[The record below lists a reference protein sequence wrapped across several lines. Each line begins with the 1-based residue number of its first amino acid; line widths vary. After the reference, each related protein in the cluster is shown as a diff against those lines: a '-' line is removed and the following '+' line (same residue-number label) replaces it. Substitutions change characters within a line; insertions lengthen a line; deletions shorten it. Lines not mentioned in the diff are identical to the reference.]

1 MILRLLGENKPKLSS
16 LNVSCYSR
24 TIVGE
29 LARILLTG
37 FFFVCILFGPTPHA
51 VSRNEVPGRGLQ
63 TSELSTINPMTRS
76 ETPGPM
82 AVLYGA
88 KENVNTNVPP
98 PPMHKLFRQG
108 DYFRA
113 EQPQFFTVEY
123 TGFTDEALTAF
134 QYAVDIWGSLIR
146 SPVSI
151 RIDATFTD
159 LGGYEDERIILGAAR
174 PASWKSLRS
183 LNLLFV
189 DALADKRAGRDLT
202 DGKPDIIT
210 RFNSHEDVSWYFGTD
225 GNTPADKMDFV
236 SAVLHEIGHGL
247 GFSSFA
253 RQENF
258 STFSIGIFSPSAE
271 RGELRSGSPELP
283 QIYDFFVVN
292 GSETTITSFSDPSTD
307 LLGQFTSNNLFWNGG
322 KGVEA
327 NGGVRPQLYAPSKW
341 YRGSSYTHLD
351 EVTFPAGDANSLMTP
366 GLDGQEA
373 IHNPGP
379 ITLGM
384 FEDMGWTINK
394 APVFTDGNGTTRTVA
409 ENIGV
414 GIAIGSPVEA
424 TDANN
429 DPLTYQ
435 VSGTDAAS
443 FDIDDT
449 SGQLKTKSVLH
460 HETKASYTVTVTV
473 TDGSLVDEIT
483 VTINVTDVVTDTPVN
498 STPMFIDGGHTS
510 RTVAE
515 NTPGGVNIREP
526 IAATDADNDSLTY
539 TLSGLEAA
547 SFDLDSTTGQLRT
560 LAALDY
566 EAKHAYT
573 LTVTVSDGTLTDSI
587 TVTINVTDVDDQR
600 SPTMT
605 LTSRSPL
612 TEATLNGSMVTL
624 RLNNR
629 VYETWLNNPVIVS
642 GVAGV
647 TVKQSNV
654 ERVNDTALTVELTFD
669 GTDFDTNATLTFTVK
684 ADAVASY
691 SGPALTAT
699 ARVTAVTESVSA
711 SSAAP
716 LTEATLNGSVVTLTL
731 SGGIYE
737 SRYTVGNS
745 VTVSG
750 ITGVT
755 VNRFDVDRVSDTEV
769 NVKLIFDGTDFDT
782 DAILTFTIGADVI
795 VGYNGAAFVAQLPV
809 IAAVE
814 ENPTITA
821 FAPRSLTEATLN
833 ESIVTLTL
841 STGVYTQS
849 RSGISRAMQ
858 VSGIA
863 GVTFRQSDV
872 TRVSDTKVTVKLT
885 FNDTD
890 FDTNTTL
897 TFRVAPGAIAAYNG
911 PALITEIPVTA
922 VVEERPTITL
932 LTPQSITE
940 ATLDESTIL
949 LTLNN
954 GTYVQSNA
962 DIENAVTVSGIVGVT
977 VKTSGV
983 KRISDTEITVELGFN
998 GNFDTGATLIF
1009 TVGADAI
1016 VEYDGPALIAEI
1028 FVTGGKESV
1037 IASTP
1042 VPLTEATLNESIVT
1056 LTLNGAT
1063 YERSTFDFR
1072 DAVEVSGI
1080 EGVTFHWFDLDRVS
1094 DTELTVELTFKG
1106 NFDTD
1111 ATLIFTVGA
1120 DAVAGYDGPGL
1131 IAQLPVTG
1139 GKESVVAS
1147 TSVPLT
1153 EATLDE
1159 SVVTLTLSGSI
1170 YERSHFRIRN
1180 AVSISG
1186 VDGVTVG
1193 TFGIDRVS
1201 DTEITVELEFSGN
1214 FDTDA
1219 TLTFTV
1225 GADALLRYDG
1235 PALIAQLP
1243 VTGGQESVV
1252 VSTPA
1257 PLTEATLDESV
1268 VTLTLSGATYEES
1281 SFKIRGNVRAVGING
1296 VTVGTFGVDRVS
1308 DTKVT
1313 VELAFDG
1320 ADFDADATLTFTVE
1334 AEALAG
1340 YNGPAL
1346 TTQISVTALTESIVA
1361 TTAAPLTEATLHEGV
1376 VTLTL
1381 SGGTYERSS
1390 FKIKNAVTVSG
1401 IDGVTIGTFGIDR
1414 VSDTEVAVELEYAG
1428 NIDTDRTLTFTVDAD
1443 AIVSYDGSAFTAQV
1457 SVTALTESVV
1467 ATTAAPLTEATL
1479 DKSVVIL
1486 TLKGAKYERS
1496 IFNIRGAVTVSGIAG
1511 VTIPWHQPDRKSD
1524 TVLTVELAFDGT
1536 DFDTASILIF
1546 TVEAEAIAGYNGPAL
1561 TARVPVI
1568 AIRENALLANFPNP
1582 FNPETWIPYQLAKD
1596 AEITVTIYA
1605 SNGQVV
1611 RRLAL
1616 GHQVAGIYQ
1625 NRSRAVY
1632 WDGRN
1637 EFGEPVASGVYF
1649 YTLIAGDFT
1658 ATRKMLIRK

>member
-1 MILRLLGENKPKLSS
+1 MEFAKELFTVFFSICVLLAPLPNAMSRGE
-16 LNVSCYSR
+16 V
-24 TIVGE
+24 
-29 LARILLTG
+29 TG
-37 FFFVCILFGPTPHA
+37 
-51 VSRNEVPGRGLQ
+51 Q
-63 TSELSTINPMTRS
+63 RS
-76 ETPGPM
+76 ETSKGPPTGSSVNRDGAGPM
-82 AVLYGA
+82 IILYGT
-88 KENVNTNVPP
+88 KENAKTRVPP
-98 PPMHKLFRQG
+98 PPLQQLSERG
-108 DYFRA
+108 DYFRT
-113 EQPQFFTVEY
+113 EQTQFAVTY
-123 TGFTDEALTAF
+123 TGFTDEARAAF
-134 QYAVDIWGSLIR
+134 QYAVNIWGSLIR
-146 SPVSI
+146 SPVPI
-151 RIDATFTD
+151 KIDATFTD
-159 LGGYEDERIILGAAR
+159 LGAYKDERIILGGAR
-174 PASWKSLRS
+174 PAGWKSPVA
-183 LNLLFV
+183 LNLWFV
-189 DALADKRAGRDLT
+189 DALADKRARRDLT
-202 DGKPDIIT
+202 DGEPDIIT
-210 RFNSHEDVSWYFGTD
+210 KFNSHEDVNWYFGTD
-225 GNTPADKMDFV
+225 GNTPSGKMDFV
-236 SAVLHEIGHGL
+236 SAVIHEIGHGL
-247 GFSSFA
+247 GFFSAARVEDSPIGTFSSF
-253 RQENF
+253 
-258 STFSIGIFSPSAE
+258 STVRGKLRGGI
-271 RGELRSGSPELP
+271 PELP
-283 QIYDFFVVN
+283 HIYDVFVVN
-292 GSETTITSFSDPSTD
+292 GSGTTITEFRDPSTH
-307 LLGQFTSNNLFWNGG
+307 LLEQFTSNNLFWSGANGAA
-322 KGVEA
+322 A
-327 NGGVRPQLYAPSKW
+327 NGGGQPQLYAPSTWDK
-341 YRGSSYTHLD
+341 GSGYAHLD
-351 EVTFPAGDANSLMTP
+351 ETIFPAGDLNSLMTP
-366 GLDGQEA
+366 YLDKQEA
-373 IHNPGP
+373 IHDPGP

-384 FEDMGWTINK
+384 LEDMGWSINK
-394 APVFTDGNGTTRTVA
+394 APVFTGGSVTTRTVA
-409 ENIGV
+409 EKTAAGV
-414 GIAIGSPVEA
+414 SIGSPIVA

-429 DPLTYQ
+429 EPLTYQ
-435 VSGTDAAS
+435 LTGIDAAS
-443 FDIDDT
+443 FDIDST
-449 SGQLKTKSVLH
+449 SGQLKTKAALH

-473 TDGSLVDEIT
+473 SDGSLIDKIT
-483 VTINVTDVVTDTPVN
+483 VIITVINIVVEVPTN
-498 STPMFIDGGHTS
+498 SAPNFIDGGYTT

-515 NTPGGVNIREP
+515 NTPRGVNIREP
-526 IAATDADNDSLTY
+526 IAATDVDNDALTY
-539 TLSGLEAA
+539 TLSGLDAA
-547 SFDLDSTTGQLRT
+547 SFDLDSTTGQLKT

-566 EAKHAYT
+566 EGKRSY
-573 LTVTVSDGTLTDSI
+573 TVTITASDGSLTDSI
-587 TVTINVTDVDDQR
+587 TVTIDITDLDDQK

-605 LTSRSPL
+605 LTSQSL
-612 TEATLNGSMVTL
+612 TEATLNGGTVTL
-624 RLNNR
+624 TLSNR

-647 TVKQSNV
+647 TVRPSDI
-654 ERVNDTALTVELTFD
+654 ERLSDTALMVRLTFD

-684 ADAVASY
+684 ADAIVNY

-699 ARVTAVTESVSA
+699 VRVTAAPESVSA

-755 VNRFDVDRVSDTEV
+755 VNRFSVERMSNTQV
-769 NVKLIFDGTDFDT
+769 NVELVFDGTDFDT
-782 DAILTFTIGADVI
+782 DATLTFKVGADAI
-795 VGYNGAAFVAQLPV
+795 VGYKGVELIAQLPIV
-809 IAAVE
+809 AVVE
-814 ENPTITA
+814 DNPTITA
-821 FAPRSLTEATLN
+821 FAPRPLTEATLN
-833 ESIVTLTL
+833 ESVVTLTL

-849 RSGISRAMQ
+849 RPNISRAVQ

-863 GVTFRQSDV
+863 GVMFRQSDV
-872 TRVSDTKVTVKLT
+872 TRVNDTKVTIKLT
-885 FNDTD
+885 FDGTD

-911 PALITEIPVTA
+911 PALITEISVTA
-922 VVEERPTITL
+922 IVEERPTLTL
-932 LTPQSITE
+932 LIPQPITE
-940 ATLDESTIL
+940 ATLDESIVL
-949 LTLNN
+949 LTINN
-954 GTYVQSNA
+954 GTYVPSNA

-977 VKTSGV
+977 VKGSGV
-983 KRISDTEITVELGFN
+983 KRISDTEITVELAFD

-1009 TVGADAI
+1009 TVGADVI

-1037 IASTP
+1037 VASTP
-1042 VPLTEATLNESIVT
+1042 VPLTEATLGESIVT

-1080 EGVTFHWFDLDRVS
+1080 DGVTFHWFDLDRIS

-1111 ATLIFTVGA
+1111 ATLTFIVGA

-1131 IAQLPVTG
+1131 IAQLPVIG

-1170 YERSHFRIRN
+1170 YERSRFRIRN

-1186 VDGVTVG
+1186 VDGVTVA

-1201 DTEITVELEFSGN
+1201 DTEIAVELAFDGN

-1225 GADALLRYDG
+1225 GADALLRYGG
-1235 PALIAQLP
+1235 PALIAQVP
-1243 VTGGQESVV
+1243 VTGGKESVV
-1252 VSTPA
+1252 ATTEA
-1257 PLTEATLDESV
+1257 PLTEATLHESL
-1268 VTLTLSGATYEES
+1268 VTLTLIGATYEES
-1281 SFKIRGNVRAVGING
+1281 SFNLRGNVQATGIKG
-1296 VTVGTFGVDRVS
+1296 VTIGIFGVDRVS
-1308 DTKVT
+1308 DTQVT

-1320 ADFDADATLTFTVE
+1320 TDFDTDASLTLAVE
-1334 AEALAG
+1334 AGALAG

-1346 TTQISVTALTESIVA
+1346 TAQISVTANTESIVA
-1361 TTAAPLTEATLHEGV
+1361 TTAAPLTEATLHEGI

-1390 FKIKNAVTVSG
+1390 FKIKNAVAVSG
-1401 IDGVTIGTFGIDR
+1401 VAGVTIGTFGIDR
-1414 VSDTEVAVELEYAG
+1414 VSDTVVTVELEYAG
-1428 NIDTDRTLTFTVDAD
+1428 NIDTDGTLTFTVGAG
-1443 AIVSYDGSAFTAQV
+1443 AVVSYNGPAFTVQV

-1479 DKSVVIL
+1479 DESVVTL

-1511 VTIPWHQPDRKSD
+1511 VTMPWHQPRRKSD
-1524 TVLTVELAFDGT
+1524 MELTVELEFDGT

-1546 TVEAEAIAGYNGPAL
+1546 TVEAEAIAGYNGPTL

-1582 FNPETWIPYQLAKD
+1582 FNPETWIPYQLAKPT
-1596 AEITVTIYA
+1596 EVTITIYA
-1605 SNGQVV
+1605 VDGQIV

-1616 GHQVAGIYQ
+1616 GHQPAGIYQ
-1625 NRSRAVY
+1625 SRSHAAY
-1632 WDGRN
+1632 WDGKN

-1649 YTLIAGDFT
+1649 YTLTAGDYT

>member
-1 MILRLLGENKPKLSS
+1 MILRPFRVDRPTEQLRTN
-16 LNVSCYSR
+16 YHRSR
-24 TIVGE
+24 TIVMKFAKV
-29 LARILLTG
+29 LFTVSFFISILL
-37 FFFVCILFGPTPHA
+37 GPMPPA
-51 VSRNEVPGRGLQ
+51 MSRDEVPGRRSV
-63 TSELSTINPMTRS
+63 TSKDPSTVPPISRD
-76 ETPGPM
+76 EVGPLII
-82 AVLYGA
+82 LYGT
-88 KENVNTNVPP
+88 KENANTSVPP
-98 PPMHKLFRQG
+98 PPLLKPSERS
-108 DYFRA
+108 DYFRT
-113 EQPQFFTVEY
+113 EQPQFAVTY
-123 TGFTDEALTAF
+123 TGFTDEARAAF
-134 QYAVDIWGSLIR
+134 QYAVDVWDSLIR
-146 SPVSI
+146 SPVPI
-151 RIDATFTD
+151 KIDATFTD
-159 LGGYEDERIILGAAR
+159 LGGYEDEKIILGAAR
-174 PASWKSLRS
+174 PASWKSPGS
-183 LNLLFV
+183 LDLWFV

-258 STFSIGIFSPSAE
+258 STFSVGRFSPSAG

-292 GSETTITSFSDPSTD
+292 GSETTITSFPDPSTH

-322 KGVEA
+322 KGIEA

-341 YRGSSYTHLD
+341 YQGSSYAHLD

-366 GLDGQEA
+366 GFDRQEA

-379 ITLGM
+379 ITLGI
-384 FEDMGWTINK
+384 FEDMGWTINN

-409 ENIGV
+409 ENTGV
-414 GIAIGSPVEA
+414 SVAIGSPVEA

-429 DPLTYQ
+429 DLLTYQ
-435 VSGTDAAS
+435 LSGADAAS

-449 SGQLKTKSVLH
+449 SGQLKTKAALH

-473 TDGSLVDEIT
+473 SDGSLIDKIT
-483 VTINVTDVVTDTPVN
+483 VVITVINIVVEVPTN
-498 STPMFIDGGHTS
+498 SAPNFIDGSYTT

-539 TLSGLEAA
+539 TLSGLDAV

-642 GVAGV
+642 GVTGV

-654 ERVNDTALTVELTFD
+654 ERVNDTALAVELAFD

-684 ADAVASY
+684 VDAVANY

-699 ARVTAVTESVSA
+699 ARVAAVTESVNA

-755 VNRFDVDRVSDTEV
+755 VNGFDVERVSDTQV

-782 DAILTFTIGADVI
+782 DATLTFKVGSDAV
-795 VGYNGAAFVAQLPV
+795 VGYNGAELIAQLPV
-809 IAAVE
+809 VAVVE
-814 ENPTITA
+814 DNPTITA
-821 FAPRSLTEATLN
+821 FAPRPLTEATLN
-833 ESIVTLTL
+833 ESVVTLTL

-849 RSGISRAMQ
+849 RSDISRAMQ
-858 VSGIA
+858 ISGID
-863 GVTFRQSDV
+863 GVTFLQSDV
-872 TRVSDTKVTVKLT
+872 ARVSDTKVTVKLT

-911 PALITEIPVTA
+911 PALITKIPVTA
-922 VVEERPTITL
+922 VVEERPTLTL
-932 LTPQSITE
+932 LTPQPFTE
-940 ATLDESTIL
+940 ATLDESIIL

-962 DIENAVTVSGIVGVT
+962 DIENAVTVSGIVGVI

-983 KRISDTEITVELGFN
+983 KRISDTEITVELAFD
-998 GNFDTGATLIF
+998 GNFDTGATLIC
-1009 TVGADAI
+1009 TVGADVI

-1037 IASTP
+1037 VASTP
-1042 VPLTEATLNESIVT
+1042 VPLTEATLGESIVT

-1080 EGVTFHWFDLDRVS
+1080 DGVTFHWFDLDRVS
-1094 DTELTVELTFKG
+1094 DTKLTVELTFRG

-1120 DAVAGYDGPGL
+1120 DAVAGYDGPAL
-1131 IAQLPVTG
+1131 IAQVPVMG
-1139 GKESVVAS
+1139 DKESVVA
-1147 TSVPLT
+1147 TTETPLT
-1153 EATLDE
+1153 EATLHE

-1201 DTEITVELEFSGN
+1201 DTEITVELEFNGN
-1214 FDTDA
+1214 LDTDA

-1243 VTGGQESVV
+1243 ITGGQESVV

-1268 VTLTLSGATYEES
+1268 VTLTLSGATYEQS
-1281 SFKIRGNVRAVGING
+1281 SFKIRGNVRTTGING

-1320 ADFDADATLTFTVE
+1320 ADFDTDATLTFTVE

-1346 TTQISVTALTESIVA
+1346 TTQISVTANTESIVA
-1361 TTAAPLTEATLHEGV
+1361 TTAAPLTEATLHEGI

-1381 SGGTYERSS
+1381 SGRTYERSS

-1401 IDGVTIGTFGIDR
+1401 IDGVTIGTFGVDR
-1414 VSDTEVAVELEYAG
+1414 VSDTVVTVELEYAG
-1428 NIDTDRTLTFTVDAD
+1428 NIDTNKTLTFTVGAG
-1443 AIVSYDGSAFTAQV
+1443 AIVSYNGPAFTTQV

-1479 DKSVVIL
+1479 DESVVTL
-1486 TLKGAKYERS
+1486 TLKDAKYERS

-1511 VTIPWHQPDRKSD
+1511 VTIPWHQPRRKSD
-1524 TVLTVELAFDGT
+1524 TELTVELEFDGT

-1568 AIRENALLANFPNP
+1568 AIGENALLANFPNP

-1596 AEITVTIYA
+1596 AEVTLTIYA
-1605 SNGQVV
+1605 VDGQVI

-1616 GHQVAGIYQ
+1616 GHQATGMYQ
-1625 NRSRAVY
+1625 NRSRAAY
-1632 WDGRN
+1632 WNGRN
-1637 EFGEPVASGVYF
+1637 TFGEPVASGIYF
-1649 YTLIAGDFT
+1649 YTLTAGDFT